1 MASLVADAPEDHRL
15 RMGYARLLLQ
25 LDRHEAAREQFRI
38 VRERVP
44 DDPDPLYALALLAIE
59 AEQPDEAEPYFQ
71 RLLALGERENEA
83 AYYLGSIAQTRER
96 FPEAMTWYTRV
107 AEGELRDEA
116 ALRIAQ
122 LHMQQGAIAPARE
135 TLRAL
140 RARNFDIVVKV
151 YLFEVELL
159 QRDGRVA

>member
-116 ALRIAQ
+116 ALRII
-122 LHMQQGAIAPARE
+122 QQCRDSLSKRHAVVDPDEA
-135 TLRAL
+135 AL
-140 RARNFDIVVKV
+140 MM
-151 YLFEVELL
+151 LC
-159 QRDGRVA
+159 GVAMECTRIL